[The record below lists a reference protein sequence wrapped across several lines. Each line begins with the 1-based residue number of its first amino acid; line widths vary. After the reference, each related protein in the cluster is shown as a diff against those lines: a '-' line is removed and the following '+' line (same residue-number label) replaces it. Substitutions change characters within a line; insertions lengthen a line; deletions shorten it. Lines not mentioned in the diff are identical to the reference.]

1 MVSLLP
7 LLNFNQCAAGVMEIL
22 FLFRKLVLT
31 QSDIQKIVSVSL
43 DISRLILQLIVVKYS
58 FFFQS
63 VRLRY
68 T

>member
-7 LLNFNQCAAGVMEIL
+7 LLNFNQCATGVMEIL

-43 DISRLILQLIVVKYS
+43 DISR
-58 FFFQS
+58 
-63 VRLRY
+63 
-68 T
+68 